1 MNQPDQRHSTT
12 EMLHA
17 MLDAHPADHITLKAL
32 MLPLQR
38 RGYGFLLLLL
48 AIPNFLPV
56 PFGVGA
62 LMGALVMT
70 LGLQMLIGLEHPW
83 LPAFLT
89 RRPISRAVL
98 RRLLAR
104 IAPITL
110 RLERLCRPR
119 LQRMAKRPL
128 TVISG
133 LVMILL
139 GLLLM
144 LPIPFTNYLFGALLL
159 VFAFGLIERDGLL
172 LLLVW
177 LTTLACL
184 MVSATLSDALAELFR
199 HLF

>member
-1 MNQPDQRHSTT
+1 MNPPDRHHSTT
-12 EMLHA
+12 ELLHA
-17 MLDAHPADHITLKAL
+17 TLDAHPADHITLKAL

-38 RGYGFLLLLL
+38 RAYGFLLLLL
-48 AIPNFLPV
+48 AIPTFLPV
-56 PFGVGA
+56 PFGIGA
-62 LMGALVMT
+62 LMGGLVMT

-89 RRPISRAVL
+89 RRPISRAAL
-98 RRLLAR
+98 RQFLAR

-119 LQRMAKRPL
+119 LQRIAKRPL
-128 TVISG
+128 TAISG
-133 LVMILL
+133 LVMTLL

-159 VFAFGLIERDGLL
+159 VFAFALIERDGLL

-177 LTTLACL
+177 LATLTCL
-184 MVSATLSDALAELFR
+184 IVSATLSSALAELFL

>member
-1 MNQPDQRHSTT
+1 MDPVNRHESAT
-12 EMLHA
+12 ELLHA
-17 MLDAHPADHITLKAL
+17 AIDAHPSDHITLKTL
-32 MLPLQR
+32 MLLLQR
-38 RGYGFLLLLL
+38 RAYGFLLLLL
-48 AIPNFLPV
+48 AIPNFLPA
-56 PFGVGA
+56 PLGIGA
-62 LMGALVMT
+62 LMGILVVA

-83 LPAFLT
+83 LPAFLE
-89 RRPISRAVL
+89 RRPISRTTL
-98 RRLLAR
+98 RRLLAV

-119 LQRMAKRPL
+119 LQRVARRPL

-177 LTTLACL
+177 LTTLICL
-184 MVSATLSDALAELFR
+184 TASATLSNALAGLF
-199 HLF
+199 HQLF